1 MSQWLNY
8 HHLLYFREIATE
20 GSIAAAAA
28 RLKLSPSALSMQLK
42 NLEETLG
49 HPVFERR
56 SKKLFLTDFGRH
68 TLEYAENIHRLGE
81 ELVQTVNNSS
91 FSDKALF
98 RIGVM
103 SGLPKSMTVDV
114 VDLLRKEFPRSPLS
128 IHEGNFINL
137 KQNLLDHEID
147 ILISNYA
154 PVDQTDLF
162 FVKKFKKEPIS
173 FYGTSEFKELAND
186 FPKSIEAAP
195 VVLPNKFSHMRS
207 SVDYWFKKNNIHYNL
222 SAEVQDSS
230 LKKYLAQEGH
240 GIVPLA
246 EFSAK
251 QFVDEGKLFSIG
263 RLEDV
268 YEEYYLIMT
277 KRLLKVPAA
286 EFLVKV
292 LS

>member
-81 ELVQTVNNSS
+81 ELVQTVNNAS

-114 VDLLRKEFPRSPLS
+114 VASLRNEFPQSPLS
-128 IHEGNFINL
+128 IQEGNFIEL

-154 PVDQTDLF
+154 PVDQADLF

-173 FYGTSEFKELAND
+173 FYGTEKFKNLRED
-186 FPKSIEAAP
+186 FPQSLEGVS

-230 LKKYLAQEGH
+230 LKKYLAKEGH
-240 GIVPLA
+240 GVVPLA

-251 QFVDEGKLFSIG
+251 QFVEESKLFQLG

-268 YEEYYLIMT
+268 FEEYYLIMT

-286 EFLVKV
+286 EFLIKE